1 MRFMSKNLMIVESYE
16 KGVKITGILK
26 KTQPKNENWEV
37 IASSGH
43 VLDLNT
49 DKKGKYGS
57 LGIDKTNLAM
67 DYIPS
72 KKGAK
77 IISDLK
83 NKIKTNN
90 YDRIIIASDPDREG
104 ESIAEHLRI
113 RLSLGENYERC
124 TFIEITEKAIKEA
137 ISKTRKIDKRMIMS
151 QDARRIVDR
160 VVGWEG
166 TTAATKV
173 LGVLTPIGRVQSKV
187 IDFVVERELLRENF
201 VEVSHFGLDCEVD
214 SWKAVL
220 DAGASGLI
228 QEGDKHWIN
237 GDEAK
242 SFANQIKK
250 LKVVKMEKS
259 VVSEIAPLPFETLTM
274 QQAAFNKLRFN
285 SKKCDK
291 VAQAL
296 YQAGHITYIRTDST
310 VLSDDGYEAIKQY
323 SKDSGL
329 NLPVVDV
336 KRIGENGIV
345 AQEAHECIRPSDF
358 SFDSSSLDKDG
369 RDLYELIKLRC
380 IASQLKAAE
389 YDKTELVLGVDLDS
403 AAEPLDSKY
412 DKLADLVFKASGRIM
427 KYKGWRVLLDGD
439 DSTEEDELEDGDSG
453 DAVPAIE
460 EGVIVDVEKCSV
472 KARKTKPLPRYTEAT
487 LKQKL
492 KRYGIGRPAT
502 YTSIFEKIGESQHG
516 YVLQEGTKK
525 TPTLMPSAHARG
537 MVSAT
542 RNYLSILDADY
553 TKDMEGCLDEIA
565 KGEKDRD
572 VFVFDFFKT
581 LDAELLKML
590 EGEGIKMPVYKKCL
604 KCGEEK
610 LRSFN
615 RKDGS
620 GSFWACTIETCG
632 ATYNDENGEPVDKMS
647 QFLNADGT
655 PKFPCPTC
663 KEPLIRIIAKK
674 DKKPWWICS
683 TGRAVCP
690 YITGEKKDG
699 EEAPDFEAQKQ
710 REVWLKMVADAKNAD
725 GTPKFPCPKCK
736 KPLIKHEKRN
746 QEGEFY
752 FKCSARKKDC
762 SYTCSV
768 GEDDKPEHKET

>member
-1 MRFMSKNLMIVESYE
+1 MIVESHE
-16 KGVKITGILK
+16 KGEKIAGILK
-26 KTQPKNENWEV
+26 KTQPKDEDWDV
-37 IASSGH
+37 VASLGH

-57 LGIDKTNLAM
+57 LGIDKTNLDM
-67 DYIPS
+67 DYVPS

-83 NKIKTNN
+83 YKIKNNN
-90 YDRIIIASDPDREG
+90 YKRVIIATDPDREG
-104 ESIAEHLRI
+104 EGIAEHLRI
-113 RLSLGENYERC
+113 RLSLGQNYERC
-124 TFIEITEKAIKEA
+124 TFIEITEKAIRKAVSE
-137 ISKTRKIDKRMIMS
+137 TRKIDECMIKS

-166 TTAATKV
+166 TTAASKV
-173 LGVLTPIGRVQSKV
+173 LGVKTPIGRVQSKV
-187 IDFVVERELLRENF
+187 IDFVVERELLRESF
-201 VEVSHFGLDCEVD
+201 VEVSHFGLDCD
-214 SWKAVL
+214 IDNWKAVL
-220 DAGASGLI
+220 DAGASGLVR
-228 QEGDKHWIN
+228 EGDKHWID

-250 LKVVKMEKS
+250 LKVTSMENS

-291 VAQAL
+291 IAQAL

-323 SKDSGL
+323 SKDKDL
-329 NLPVVDV
+329 DLPVVAV
-336 KRIGENGIV
+336 KRVGENGIV

-358 SFDSSSLDKDG
+358 SFDSSKLSKDE
-369 RDLYELIKLRC
+369 RALYELIKLRC
-380 IASQLKAAE
+380 IASQLEAAE
-389 YDKTELVLGVDLDS
+389 YDKTELVLAVDLDS
-403 AAEPLDSKY
+403 AGEPLDNKY
-412 DKLADLVFKASGRIM
+412 DKLESLVFKASGRVM

-439 DSTEEDELEDGDSG
+439 DSTETEEDELEDGDSG
-453 DAVPAIE
+453 NAVPSID
-460 EGVIVDVEKCSV
+460 EGVVVDVKECSV

-492 KRYGIGRPAT
+492 KKYGIGRPAT
-502 YTSIFEKIGESQHG
+502 YTSIFDKIGEGQHG
-516 YVLQEGTKK
+516 YVLEEGTKK
-525 TPTLMPSAHARG
+525 TPTLAPSAHARG
-537 MVSAT
+537 MVAAT
-542 RNYLSILDADY
+542 KNYLSILDADY

-572 VFVFDFFKT
+572 SFVFDFFKT
-581 LDAELLKML
+581 LDGELLKML
-590 EGEGIKMPVYKKCL
+590 ESEGVKMPTYKKCL

-610 LRSFN
+610 LRSYD

-620 GSFWACTIETCG
+620 GSFWGCTNEECKV
-632 ATYNDENGEPVDKMS
+632 TYNDENGEPVDKMS
-647 QFLNADGT
+647 AFLNADGT
-655 PKFPCPTC
+655 PKFPCPNC
-663 KEPLIRIIAKK
+663 KEPLIRILAKK

-683 TGRAVCP
+683 TGRAVCE

-699 EEAPDFEAQKQ
+699 DEAPDFEAQKQ
-710 REVWLKMVADAKNAD
+710 REAWFKMVEDAKNAD
-725 GTPKFPCPKCK
+725 GTPKFPCPKCE

-768 GEDDKPEHKET
+768 GADDKPEHKEG